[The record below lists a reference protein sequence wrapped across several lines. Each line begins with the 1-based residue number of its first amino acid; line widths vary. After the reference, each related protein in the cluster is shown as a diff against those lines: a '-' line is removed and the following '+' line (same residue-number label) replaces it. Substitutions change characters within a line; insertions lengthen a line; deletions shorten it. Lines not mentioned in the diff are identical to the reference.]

1 MTVERRAYKRFL
13 LHSPVE
19 ITGVDESGLQ
29 FAERAR
35 VEDVSDLGCRFSIRG
50 AVHQGSVLGVMPMGP
65 EGENLLDEFPRLFV
79 IIWAKRKGDRL
90 TVGARSLREDEL
102 SDGGVRTMCSVLNF
116 SEE

>member
-13 LHSPVE
+13 LHTQVE

-35 VEDVSDLGCRFSIRG
+35 VENVSDLGCRFSIRG
-50 AVHQGSVLGVMPMGP
+50 AVHQGSVLGVMPLGSK
-65 EGENLLDEFPRLFV
+65 GEKLLDEFPRLFV
-79 IIWAKRKGDRL
+79 IMWAKRKGDRL

-102 SDGGVRTMCSVLNF
+102 SDGGVHTMCFASNS
-116 SEE
+116 SEK